1 MITLLELKELLP
13 TWYTGL
19 LEFETLM
26 QIEQHLLDDLVA
38 SIERAQGNLYVST
51 ADSETIAIYERML
64 RITRQ
69 ADDTLDMRRFRVL
82 TRLSSQKPYTIRYLT
97 EMLNS
102 IGTDVTVTCLYD
114 EYTLLIN
121 STFER
126 RGQMTDVDYLLRAIV
141 PANMQLKV
149 KNALMVKALKQS
161 AITAA
166 ACVAT
171 HFVTLTQDFN
181 QRISSK
187 QMQRVATSQVTSELY
202 QVTQDFQSTQNIQND
217 LRVSTGQTD
226 VSFETLTQDVK
237 GDIAVK
243 ASQVQRLGNV
253 SAEFISLGGEING
266 V

>member
-26 QIEQHLLDDLVA
+26 QVEQHLLEDLVA

-82 TRLSSQKPYTIRYLT
+82 TRLSSQKPYTLRYLE

-102 IGTDVTVTCLYD
+102 IGDDIKVSCLYD
-114 EYTLLIN
+114 EYTVLIN
-121 STFER
+121 STFEK
-126 RGQMTDVDYLLRAIV
+126 RGQMADVDYLLRTVV

-149 KNALMVKALKQS
+149 KNTLMVKALKQS
-161 AITAA
+161 AITVA

-187 QMQRVATSQVTSELY
+187 QMQRVGVSQVTSEFY
-202 QVTQDFQSTQNIQND
+202 QA
-217 LRVSTGQTD
+217 
-226 VSFETLTQDVK
+226 TQDVK
-237 GDIAVK
+237 DDISVK

-253 SAEFISLGGEING
+253 SAEFISLGGETNG